1 MCTLS
6 IQDGKTIS
14 YDYIINRTIN
24 DMEKLKNKNNSNW
37 YYLSRTRINNI
48 FLYESNLIKN

>member
-24 DMEKLKNKNNSNW
+24 DMEKLKIKIIQTGTI
-37 YYLSRTRINNI
+37 YPGRGLII
-48 FLYESNLIKN
+48 FFYMNQI